1 MFISQTRRDVMQ
13 VLRHGP
19 LDHHQLAAT
28 LAIPP
33 WLSREALRGLRGQR
47 LVTENWDR
55 RRRSW
60 ELTPAG
66 RAIVNAADQLALDWR
81 AGELTDPIR
90 EAQR

>member
-13 VLRHGP
+13 QLRHGP
-19 LDHHQLAAT
+19 LDHHQLAGSLGVA
-28 LAIPP
+28 P
-33 WLSREALRGLRGQR
+33 WLTREACKGLRGQR

-55 RRRSW
+55 RARRW

-66 RAIVNAADQLALDWR
+66 HAIVNAADQLALDWK
-81 AGELTDPIR
+81 AGQAQ